1 MLCNALPPKC
11 RSDTVSPLENPM
23 SHFNNS
29 SDRSDVGLGLGL
41 GLWGVLSG
49 IAMFLTWDTS
59 WRHEDRRLVAVELV
73 VAVVVA
79 WVTEWARE
87 RVEGHKR
94 RSSLFTSIMILIVLE
109 FFVLGFH
116 GIPGLDEGH
125 LRDVSRRILGEASEI

>member
-1 MLCNALPPKC
+1 
-11 RSDTVSPLENPM
+11 M
-23 SHFNNS
+23 SHFNDPGES
-29 SDRSDVGLGLGL
+29 SDVGLGLFL
-41 GLWGVLSG
+41 GLWGVFSG

-59 WRHEDRRLVAVELV
+59 WRHEDRQLVALELV

-79 WVTEWARE
+79 YVTEGARE

-116 GIPGLDEGH
+116 GIPALNLGG
-125 LRDVSRRILGEASEI
+125 LRDVSRRILGEASEIRPAKLYAFEIRSPYALQEQF